1 MVDLSNMVPGAISGV
16 LLSFV
21 NQFLGY
27 RENQISLSS
36 VCVQILAL
44 PVGRAMAATLPTT
57 RIKTPLTHWSFSL
70 NPGPFNLKK
79 HVLIAI
85 FANAG
90 AGGVYALGIV
100 TIMKAFYHRG
110 IINIAAFAYFVVP
123 NVLFPSIT
131 AISVI
136 CLIWKKS
143 VTARKIGS
151 GMRGLGV
158 GSFGLDWSTI
168 SGFLGSPLATPAIAT
183 CNVLAGFIALSY
195 IIVPIAYWSNAY
207 GFKNFPL
214 FTSSLSDVHGKKNTT
229 LTVFSIR
236 RRSP

>member
-1 MVDLSNMVPGAISGV
+1 MLDLSNMVPGAISCV

-44 PVGRAMAATLPTT
+44 PVGRAMAATLPTS
-57 RIKTPLTHWSFSL
+57 RIKIRLTNWSFSL

-100 TIMKAFYHRG
+100 TIMKAFY
-110 IINIAAFAYFVVP
+110 
-123 NVLFPSIT
+123 
-131 AISVI
+131 
-136 CLIWKKS
+136 
-143 VTARKIGS
+143 
-151 GMRGLGV
+151 
-158 GSFGLDWSTI
+158 
-168 SGFLGSPLATPAIAT
+168 
-183 CNVLAGFIALSY
+183 
-195 IIVPIAYWSNAY
+195 
-207 GFKNFPL
+207 
-214 FTSSLSDVHGKKNTT
+214 
-229 LTVFSIR
+229 
-236 RRSP
+236 